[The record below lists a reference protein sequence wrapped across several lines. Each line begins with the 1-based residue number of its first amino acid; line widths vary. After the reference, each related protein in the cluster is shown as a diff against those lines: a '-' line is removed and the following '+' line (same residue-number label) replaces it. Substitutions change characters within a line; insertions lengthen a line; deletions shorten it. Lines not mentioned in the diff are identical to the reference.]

1 MLDLNGVRAYVHRL
15 LSQTGLNTGVKGFMK
30 VSVKD
35 AGSCR
40 KTINIE
46 IPADVIGEE
55 RADTLKVYSKHAS
68 IPGFR
73 KGKAPAH
80 VVAKKYQ
87 KEILQDLEERM
98 VPKFYHD
105 ALHET
110 ELKVVGV
117 IDVSKVSIEADQ
129 PLNFTVTVDIE
140 PEFKLPKY
148 TEIPIKEEKEEVTE
162 AQVQEQIDSIR
173 NQQANYED
181 VDGKV
186 VEAGD
191 MAQLTY
197 TATADGKPLTEVAP
211 EAKGIGE
218 GNGYWISA
226 DEHAFLPGMGEAVV
240 GLNVG
245 DKKEVKVNFPE
256 DFMVKELAG
265 IKTVYQIEVTAVR
278 VRTLPEIDETFLARL
293 QVESEEALHS
303 QIREQLEQQAENKVL
318 NAKHEQLVKYLVKKT
333 KLDVPESVVQQ
344 QTRNMMYDIAQQRM
358 MMGMTQEQIGEQQE
372 DILKQAQERALENV
386 KLRYIGLGIAKELE
400 FGASDNEV
408 DEEIASMAIR
418 QQKDARALR
427 KEMEENDT
435 IDSIG
440 EQIRFNK
447 ALDYMLENAKIK

>member
-1 MLDLNGVRAYVHRL
+1 
-15 LSQTGLNTGVKGFMK
+15 MK

-40 KTINIE
+40 KTITIE
-46 IPADVIGEE
+46 IPKETIATE
-55 RADTLKVYSKHAS
+55 RTDTLNVYAKHS
-68 IPGFR
+68 NIPGFR

-80 VVAKKYQ
+80 VVAKKYA
-87 KEILQDLEERM
+87 KEITQDLEERM

-105 ALHET
+105 ALQESELQVVNVVNVT
-110 ELKVVGV
+110 EVK
-117 IDVSKVSIEADQ
+117 IKDDQ
-129 PLNFTVTVDIE
+129 PLTFDVTVDVE

-148 TEIPIKEEKEEVTE
+148 IDIPIKEEKDEVTD

-173 NQQANYED
+173 AQHANYEE
-181 VDGKV
+181 VEGKT

-197 TATADGKPLTEVAP
+197 TATADGKPLIEVAP

-218 GNGYWISA
+218 GEGYWISA

-245 DKKEVKVNFPE
+245 DKKEVNVDFPKE
-256 DFMVKELAG
+256 FMVKELAG
-265 IKTVYQIEVTAVR
+265 MKTLYSVEVTGVR
-278 VRTLPEIDETFLARL
+278 VRTLPEIDKEFLDRL
-293 QVESEEALHS
+293 QVESEEVLRTR
-303 QIREQLEQQAENKVL
+303 IREQLEQQAENKNL
-318 NAKHEQLVKYLVKKT
+318 NAKHEQLIKFLVKKT
-333 KLDVPESVVQQ
+333 KLDVPASIVQQ
-344 QTRNMMYDIAQQRM
+344 QTRSVMYDLAQRRM
-358 MMGMTQEQIGEQQE
+358 MMGMTQEQIAEQQE
-372 DILKQAQERALENV
+372 DLLKEAQERALENV

-400 FGASDNEV
+400 MDASLNEI

-427 KEMEENDT
+427 KEMEDDDT
-435 IDSIG
+435 IDSVG